1 MFFKFD
7 AKSHEGLQ
15 VASSNSLEIDGG
27 NLL

>member
-7 AKSHEGLQ
+7 AKSDEGLQ
-15 VASSNSLEIDGG
+15 VNPSNFLEIRSG